1 LMDMKEGSDVTLD
14 RPRGRQNSD
23 YPREAA

>member
-1 LMDMKEGSDVTLD
+1 MKEGADAIFD
-14 RPRGRQNSD
+14 RPHGRQNSD